1 MIGIVLVTHG
11 SLAQSLLEIVTHV
24 VGPQPQIAVMGIM
37 PDDDVVTARALLETA
52 ISAVDTGDGVLLLTD
67 MFGSTPSNLALSL
80 RQEGRVEVLAGVNV
94 PMLVKLAKTRCTRS
108 LAECAEL
115 ATMAGRKYIAAAYQL
130 PASCLQGG
138 KSCEMVVNTTMSYVP
153 PITPLLTPLRQVA
166 R

>member
-24 VGPQPQIAVMGIM
+24 VGPQPQIEVMGVS
-37 PDDDVVTARALLETA
+37 PDDDVVAARARLGAA
-52 ISAVDTGDGVLLLTD
+52 IASVDTSDGVLLLTD

-80 RQEGRVEVLAGVNV
+80 RQEGLVEVLAGVNV

-115 ATMAGRKYIAAAYQL
+115 ATLAGRKYIAAAYEL
-130 PASCLQGG
+130 PPSCLQGG
-138 KSCEMVVNTTMSYVP
+138 KSCEMVVTTTMSYVP
-153 PITPLLTPLRQVA
+153 PLTPLITPLRQVA

>member
-11 SLAQSLLEIVTHV
+11 SLAYSLLEVVTHV
-24 VGPQPQIAVMGIM
+24 VGPQVQIATMGIM
-37 PDDDVVTARALLETA
+37 PDDDVAATRTLLNAA
-52 ISAVDTGDGVLLLTD
+52 IATVDTGDGVLLLTD

-80 RQEGRVEVLAGVNV
+80 RKEGHVEVLAGVNV

-115 ATMAGRKYIAAAYQL
+115 ATLAGRKYIAAAYQL
-130 PASCLQGG
+130 PPSCLQGG
-138 KSCEMVVNTTMSYVP
+138 KSCEMVVNTTLNYVP
-153 PITPLLTPLRQVA
+153 SLSPTLTPLRQVA

>member
-24 VGPQPQIAVMGIM
+24 VGPQRQIAVMGIS
-37 PDDDVVTARALLETA
+37 PDDDVVAARTLLDAA
-52 ISAVDTGDGVLLLTD
+52 IASVDAGDGVLLLTD

-94 PMLVKLAKTRCTRS
+94 PMLVKLAKARCTRS

-130 PASCLQGG
+130 PPSCLQGG
-138 KSCEMVVNTTMSYVP
+138 KSCEMVVTTTMSYVP
-153 PITPLLTPLRQVA
+153 PISPLLTPMRQVA

>member
-11 SLAQSLLEIVTHV
+11 SLAQSLIEIVTHV
-24 VGPQPQIAVMGIM
+24 VGPQVQMAVMGIM
-37 PDDDVVTARALLETA
+37 PDDDIALARAQLTA
-52 ISAVDTGDGVLLLTD
+52 AINAVDTGDGVLLLTD
-67 MFGSTPSNLALSL
+67 IFGSTPSNLALSL
-80 RQEGRVEVLAGVNV
+80 RHESRVEVLAGVNV

-130 PASCLQGG
+130 PESCLQGG

-153 PITPLLTPLRQVA
+153 PISPLLTPLRQVA